1 MVEYSE
7 QKEMAKE
14 VEIMQNDDYIE
25 DEKCR
30 NMVNNSEEFYRKH
43 FACVTGMSWITFI
56 VNGVKWINWNVDLQA
71 THL

>member
-7 QKEMAKE
+7 QKGMPKE
-14 VEIMQNDDYIE
+14 VEIMQKDDYIE

-43 FACVTGMSWITFI
+43 FACVTGMS
-56 VNGVKWINWNVDLQA
+56 
-71 THL
+71 